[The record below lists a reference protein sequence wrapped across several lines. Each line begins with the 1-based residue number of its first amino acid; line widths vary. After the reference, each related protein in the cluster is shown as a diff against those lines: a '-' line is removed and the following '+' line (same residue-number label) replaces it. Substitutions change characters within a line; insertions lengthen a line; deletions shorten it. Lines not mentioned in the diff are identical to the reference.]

1 MQYSMSRQALDEIYA
16 AVIHEAQNLLFF
28 FVFLVYS
35 RRLTSLDV
43 IKYIRNK
50 RNFDFEINENERQ

>member
-1 MQYSMSRQALDEIYA
+1 MSRQALDEIYA

-50 RNFDFEINENERQ
+50 KNFDFEINENERQ